1 MGTAKEGKTTPGKMT
16 NVDIDKLDT
25 DNYAVWSVKMKA
37 FLIIKDLWGAVSGQG
52 EPKPEADGK
61 ALAQLALHVKDHH
74 LPLLSKAETAA
85 EAWQK
90 LEAVYQ
96 AKSTARQ
103 LHLKRALNS
112 LRKEP
117 SEPLV
122 QYVNRATD
130 MRDQLLAAGHTVE
143 DQELIMCI
151 LAGLPREFDT
161 VVAVLEITDSK
172 LELGGVLAKLLQA
185 EQRLGS
191 GERADN
197 RALFTNK
204 ASKPQHRAGTGGSGN
219 AKECWY
225 CGKRGH
231 LKAECQKKKRDE
243 QRGHS
248 WARWSPSGPNPS
260 MGDSG
265 HRNVAAMGATVVN
278 WDLDWVLDSGAS
290 NHITGNKNLLSNIR
304 AADHHTAVC
313 FANGTIGETQ
323 AIGDALLETDRA
335 TIVLKDVLYI
345 PTAAANLFS
354 ITTATGRGTKF
365 NFGPTCCSIR
375 QHGRDIGAAKR
386 GPNGLYYIPSLREG
400 ATALAA
406 TPKPETAEL
415 WHRRFGHL
423 GYHNLEAL
431 VREDMVD
438 GIKVPERDFKAQKA
452 AVCEPC
458 ILAKHHQAPFP
469 TSKRESTEPLEL
481 LHMDLCGPMPVPSL
495 GGSKYV
501 ATFLD
506 DFSKLS
512 IVRIITYK
520 SETTTTV
527 REVLH
532 LLENQAKRRVQAIR
546 TDNGREYVNTELTQY
561 LKSRGILHQT
571 TVPYTPE
578 QNGTAERLN
587 RTLMERA
594 RAMLSDAELP
604 KELWAEAVNTAN
616 YIRCRS
622 PAAKKLRT
630 PWELFFGQKP
640 DVSHMRTFGAT
651 AYSHIPEEKRQKLD
665 NRSIRGVMELPEE
678 PPDSDQPP
686 APQPQTTLRRSTRA
700 PRPPSE
706 WWKQPTAAGANA
718 SFSSKR
724 DTANATSATLVEP
737 DTYEEAMASEEAE
750 QWQQAMD
757 EEIASLMANR
767 TWTLE
772 ELPPGLQAIPVK
784 WVFKVKTAANGGAER
799 YKARLVA
806 KGYRQREGID
816 FDEVFAPVSKYATLR
831 TLLAI
836 VAAEDLEL
844 HQLDIKT
851 AFLNGTIEEDIY
863 LQQPPGYKEGPG
875 NLACHLHRA
884 LYGLRQAPR
893 QWHARLKQELEAFG
907 FTESEADPGLFSYH
921 NKEDTIHLLVYVDDI
936 LIAAQSLSSVEWAK
950 SKVMTAFE
958 ARDLG
963 EAQTYLGMLIERDR
977 TRQSLKLS
985 QQRMTTQLLSKYQM
999 QDAKPKSVP
1008 LTASTK
1014 LTKDEGEPLDKHKYG
1029 YSQLIGSLMY
1039 LAVCTRP
1046 DIAQAVGALARYMTT
1061 PTTIH
1066 WAAALGVLRYLAGTR
1081 GQGICFGRGN
1091 SSDQLL
1097 GYCDSDYAGDLDTR
1111 RSTTGYVFI
1120 LNGGAITWSS
1130 RRQQTVAASTTEA
1143 EYMAAAAATKE
1154 ALWLR
1159 KLINDLQRTVSTI
1172 TIRADNQGAVK
1183 LLKNPIT
1190 SLRSKHIDV
1199 IYHFARER
1207 VARKEVVFEYVKT
1220 EHMLADFLTKPVAEG
1235 KHTFCRDGLGLT
1247 S

>member
-1 MGTAKEGKTTPGKMT
+1 M
-16 NVDIDKLDT
+16 
-25 DNYAVWSVKMKA
+25 
-37 FLIIKDLWGAVSGQG
+37 
-52 EPKPEADGK
+52 
-61 ALAQLALHVKDHH
+61 
-74 LPLLSKAETAA
+74 
-85 EAWQK
+85 
-90 LEAVYQ
+90 
-96 AKSTARQ
+96 
-103 LHLKRALNS
+103 
-112 LRKEP
+112 
-117 SEPLV
+117 
-122 QYVNRATD
+122 
-130 MRDQLLAAGHTVE
+130 
-143 DQELIMCI
+143 
-151 LAGLPREFDT
+151 
-161 VVAVLEITDSK
+161 
-172 LELGGVLAKLLQA
+172 LAKLLQA
-185 EQRLGS
+185 EQRLGG

-204 ASKPQHRAGTGGSGN
+204 ASKPQHRAGTGSSGN

-278 WDLDWVLDSGAS
+278 WDMDWVLDSGAS
-290 NHITGNKNLLSNIR
+290 NHITGNKDLLSNVR
-304 AADHHTAVC
+304 AADRNITVC
-313 FANGTIGETQ
+313 FANGTIGEAQ
-323 AIGDALLETDRA
+323 AMGDALLETDRA
-335 TIVLKDVLYI
+335 TIVLKGVLYI

-386 GPNGLYYIPSLREG
+386 GPNGLYYIPSLRDA

-438 GIKVPERDFKAQKA
+438 GIKVPERDFKAAKA
-452 AVCEPC
+452 VVCEPC
-458 ILAKHHQAPFP
+458 ILAKHHKAPFP
-469 TSKRESTEPLEL
+469 ASKRESTEPLEL

-527 REVLH
+527 RKVLH
-532 LLENQAKRRVQAIR
+532 LLENQTKRRVQAIR

-578 QNGTAERLN
+578 QNGAAERLN

-594 RAMLSDAELP
+594 RAMLSDAGLP

-651 AYSHIPEEKRQKLD
+651 AYSHLPEEKRQKLD
-665 NRSIRGVMELPEE
+665 NRSIRGVMVGYPDSTKGYRILLDNQTVIISRSVIFDEGTGVTSIGSKHAPQWEADDSESDPEEQAQEEQVLVHQELPEE
-678 PPDSDQPP
+678 PPDSDQPA
-686 APQPQTTLRRSTRA
+686 APQPQTSLRRSTRA

-718 SFSSKR
+718 SFSSKC
-724 DTANATSATLVEP
+724 DTANATSATLMEP

-757 EEIASLMANR
+757 EEIASLMANN

-893 QWHARLKQELEAFG
+893 QWHARLKQELEAIG

-921 NKEDTIHLLVYVDDI
+921 SKEDTIHLLVYVDDI

-963 EAQTYLGMLIERDR
+963 EAQIYLGMLIERDR

-1029 YSQLIGSLMY
+1029 FSQLIGSLMY

-1097 GYCDSDYAGDLDTR
+1097 GYCDSDYAKDLDTR

-1159 KLINDLQRTVSTI
+1159 KLIDDLQRTVSTI

-1190 SLRSKHIDV
+1190 SLRSKHINV

-1207 VARKEVVFEYVKT
+1207 VARKEVAFEYVKT

-1235 KHTFCRDGLGLT
+1235 KHTFCRDGLGLPN
-1247 S
+1247 

>member
-452 AVCEPC
+452 AVCKPC